1 MNGTFRA
8 RTSLSLTLATLA
20 ISLSLAAYGA
30 PQKQTKQPNS
40 QATDKQ
46 PAEKQPTAKAPQEKA
61 QKAKSTNF
69 KASNSHSTGGKA
81 DNRVV
86 LRAMRKE
93 LDRSFSKLKNAGN
106 APLYFL
112 AYRIYDTETLDIKGT
127 FGGLLGTNR
136 PQKTRVVDIDLRVG
150 SPERDSSHP
159 VRGGGFDIGSMFSGG
174 GSMFKFTPMEDNEDA
189 LRVALWALTDT
200 EFKSAQ
206 KKYMMVLANKD
217 VKVEEEDNS
226 ADFSLE
232 TPQKEFKMSESLN
245 VDKKTWEDRIR
256 RLSKIYRS
264 YPGIEDANV
273 EFTATKTT
281 RYLVTSEGTEIQD
294 ERIQYRVF
302 TTAKTVAA
310 DGMRLALYDG
320 IEAPTLA
327 DVPDEA
333 HLEKL
338 VSDVAKDLVALR
350 TAPVAEPY
358 VGPAILKAKASGVFF
373 HETFGHRIEGHR
385 QKSEDEG
392 RTFAKKVGQQ
402 IMPEFVTVS
411 DDPTRVRFGAK
422 ALNGHYKFDDEGVPG
437 TKVTLVDKGVLKT
450 FLMGRSPIKDF
461 TTSNGHGRCSP
472 GRDPVAR
479 QANLIIDSAKRVPYP
494 KLREMLIEE
503 VKKQGKP
510 YGLIFDEIAGG
521 FTMTQSVLPQ
531 VYKLLPLR
539 VWKVFPDGK
548 PDQLMR
554 GADLVGTPLASL
566 ERIMC
571 GADDDDTFNGTCG
584 AESGWVPVS
593 ATSPSLLVG
602 TIEVE
607 RQHKAQDKPPLLPSP
622 MSEPDHNSKAETSEK
637 GTAK

>member
-1 MNGTFRA
+1 MKGNIRA
-8 RTSLSLTLATLA
+8 RKCLPILMASLA
-20 ISLSLAAYGA
+20 ISVSLAAQGA
-30 PQKQTKQPNS
+30 PQKATKSQSEAKPNP
-40 QATDKQ
+40 AGGAKKQ
-46 PAEKQPTAKAPQEKA
+46 HAPKGAHTKANAKAE
-61 QKAKSTNF
+61 T
-69 KASNSHSTGGKA
+69 H
-81 DNRVV
+81 VV
-86 LRAMRKE
+86 LRAMKKE

-112 AYRIYDTETLDIKGT
+112 AYRIYDTETVDIKAT
-127 FGGLLGTNR
+127 FGGLLSANR
-136 PQKTRVVDIDLRVG
+136 PQKSRVVDIDLRVG
-150 SPERDSSHP
+150 SPERDNSHP
-159 VRGGGFDIGSMFSGG
+159 VRGGGFDFSGSFLG
-174 GSMFKFTPMEDNEDA
+174 GSSFKFTPMEDNEDA
-189 LRVALWALTDT
+189 LRVALWAKTDS

-217 VKVEEEDNS
+217 VKVEEEDTS

-232 TPQKEFKMSESLN
+232 TPQKEYKVSESLN
-245 VDKKTWEDRIR
+245 IDKKAWEDRIR

-264 YPGIEDANV
+264 YPGIEDSDVA
-273 EFTATKTT
+273 FTATKTT

-294 ERIQYRVF
+294 ERVQYRVF

-310 DGMRLALYDG
+310 DGMRLGLYDG
-320 IEAPTLA
+320 VEAPTME
-327 DVPDEA
+327 DVPTEEQ
-333 HLEKL
+333 LQKM
-338 VSDVAKDLVALR
+338 VTTVAKDLVALR
-350 TAPVAEPY
+350 AAPVAEPY
-358 VGPAILKAKASGVFF
+358 VGPAILRAKASGVFF

-411 DDPTRVRFGAK
+411 DDPTRVRIGTK

-461 TTSNGHGRCSP
+461 AVSNGHGRCSP

-479 QANLIIDSAKRVPYP
+479 QGNLIIESAKRVPYS

-503 VKKQGKP
+503 MKKQGKP

-521 FTMTQSVLPQ
+521 FTMTQSVMPQ

-548 PDQLMR
+548 PDQLLR

-566 ERIMC
+566 ERILC

-602 TIEVE
+602 TVEVE

-622 MSEPDHNSKAETSEK
+622 MSEPDNASNTETQSGK
-637 GTAK
+637 GATK

>member
-1 MNGTFRA
+1 MNGIFRA

-30 PQKQTKQPNS
+30 PQKQSKQPNS

-46 PAEKQPTAKAPQEKA
+46 PAEKQTPAKAPKEKA
-61 QKAKSTNF
+61 QNAKSAHS
-69 KASNSHSTGGKA
+69 KASNSHSMSGKGDA
-81 DNRVV
+81 HIV
-86 LRAMRKE
+86 LHAMRKE

-159 VRGGGFDIGSMFSGG
+159 VRGGGFDIGSMFSSS

-245 VDKKTWEDRIR
+245 VDKKAWEDRIR

-320 IEAPTLA
+320 VEAPTLV

-333 HLEKL
+333 HLEKM

-422 ALNGHYKFDDEGVPG
+422 ALNGHYKYDDEGVLG

-622 MSEPDHNSKAETSEK
+622 MSEPDQNSKAESSEK

>member
-30 PQKQTKQPNS
+30 PQKQSKQPNS

-46 PAEKQPTAKAPQEKA
+46 PAEKQTPAKAPKEKA
-61 QKAKSTNF
+61 QNAKSAHS
-69 KASNSHSTGGKA
+69 KASNSHSMSGKGDA
-81 DNRVV
+81 HIV
-86 LRAMRKE
+86 LHAMRKE

-159 VRGGGFDIGSMFSGG
+159 VRGGGFDIGSMFSGS

-245 VDKKTWEDRIR
+245 VDKKAWEDRIR

-320 IEAPTLA
+320 VEAPTLV

-333 HLEKL
+333 HLEKM

-422 ALNGHYKFDDEGVPG
+422 ALNGHYKYDDEGVLG

-622 MSEPDHNSKAETSEK
+622 MSEPDQNSKAESSEK

>member
-1 MNGTFRA
+1 MRATNRA
-8 RTSLSLTLATLA
+8 RNCLFLALA
-20 ISLSLAAYGA
+20 LAVSISPTVLGA
-30 PQKQTKQPNS
+30 PQKASKS
-40 QATDKQ
+40 QSPPKSADS
-46 PAEKQPTAKAPQEKA
+46 
-61 QKAKSTNF
+61 KAKPNP
-69 KASNSHSTGGKA
+69 KHSTGKHTGKA
-81 DNRVV
+81 LADNHIV
-86 LRAMRKE
+86 LKAMKKE
-93 LDRSFSKLKNAGN
+93 LDRSFSKLKNAGS
-106 APLYFL
+106 APLYYL
-112 AYRIYDTETLDIKGT
+112 AYRIYDTETVDIKGT
-127 FGGLLGTNR
+127 FGGLLSANR
-136 PQKTRVVDIDLRVG
+136 PRKSRIIDIDLRVG

-159 VRGGGFDIGSMFSGG
+159 VRGGGFDIPSSIFGG
-174 GSMFKFTPMEDNEDA
+174 GGGLKFTPMEDNEDA
-189 LRVALWALTDT
+189 LRVALWAQTDQ

-217 VKVEEEDNS
+217 VKVEEEDAS

-232 TPQKEFKMSESLN
+232 APQKEFKVSESLG
-245 VDKKTWEDRIR
+245 VDKAMWENRIR
-256 RLSKIYRS
+256 KLSKIYRN
-264 YPGIEDANV
+264 YPGIEDSDVA
-273 EFTATKTT
+273 FTATKTT

-320 IEAPTLA
+320 IEAPTLT
-327 DVPDEA
+327 DVPDEPA
-333 HLEKL
+333 LEKL
-338 VSDVAKDLVALR
+338 VTDVAKDLVALR

-358 VGPAILKAKASGVFF
+358 VGPAILRAKASGVFF

-437 TKVTLVDKGVLKT
+437 AKVTLVDKGVLKT

-461 TTSNGHGRCSP
+461 ATSNGHGRCSP

-479 QANLIIDSAKRVPYP
+479 QANLIIDSTKRVPYP

-521 FTMTQSVLPQ
+521 FTMTQSVMPQ

-539 VWKVFPDGK
+539 VWKVYADGRPDE
-548 PDQLMR
+548 LMR

-566 ERIMC
+566 ERILC

-622 MSEPDHNSKAETSEK
+622 ISEPDKTSSETEK
-637 GTAK
+637 GKGESK

>member
-1 MNGTFRA
+1 MKGNIRVRKCLPILMA
-8 RTSLSLTLATLA
+8 SLA
-20 ISLSLAAYGA
+20 ISVSLAAQGA
-30 PQKQTKQPNS
+30 PQKATKSQSEATPN
-40 QATDKQ
+40 
-46 PAEKQPTAKAPQEKA
+46 PAGAAKKPHTPKGAHTKANAKAE
-61 QKAKSTNF
+61 T
-69 KASNSHSTGGKA
+69 H
-81 DNRVV
+81 VV
-86 LRAMRKE
+86 LRAMKKE

-112 AYRIYDTETLDIKGT
+112 AYRIYDTETVDIKAT
-127 FGGLLGTNR
+127 FGGLLSANR
-136 PQKTRVVDIDLRVG
+136 PQKSRVVDIDLRVG
-150 SPERDSSHP
+150 SPERDNSHP
-159 VRGGGFDIGSMFSGG
+159 VRGGGFDFSGSFLG
-174 GSMFKFTPMEDNEDA
+174 GTSFKFTPMEDNEDA
-189 LRVALWALTDT
+189 LRVALWAKTDN

-217 VKVEEEDNS
+217 VKVEEEDTS

-232 TPQKEFKMSESLN
+232 TPQKEYKVSESLN
-245 VDKKTWEDRIR
+245 IDKKAWEDRIR

-264 YPGIEDANV
+264 YPGIEDSDVA
-273 EFTATKTT
+273 FTATKTT

-294 ERIQYRVF
+294 ERVQYRVF

-310 DGMRLALYDG
+310 DGMRLGLYDG
-320 IEAPTLA
+320 VEAPTMA
-327 DVPDEA
+327 DVPTEEQ
-333 HLEKL
+333 LEKM
-338 VSDVAKDLVALR
+338 VTTVAKDLVALR
-350 TAPVAEPY
+350 AAPVAEPY
-358 VGPAILKAKASGVFF
+358 VGPAILRAKASGVFF

-411 DDPTRVRFGAK
+411 DDPTRVRIGTK
-422 ALNGHYKFDDEGVPG
+422 ALNGHYQFDDEGVPG
-437 TKVTLVDKGVLKT
+437 AKVTLVDKGVLKT

-461 TTSNGHGRCSP
+461 AVSNGHGRCSP

-479 QANLIIDSAKRVPYP
+479 QGNLIIESAKRVPYP

-503 VKKQGKP
+503 MKKQGKP

-521 FTMTQSVLPQ
+521 FTMTQSVMPQ

-548 PDQLMR
+548 PDQLLR

-566 ERIMC
+566 ERILC

-602 TIEVE
+602 TVEVE

-622 MSEPDHNSKAETSEK
+622 MSEPDNASNTETQSGK
-637 GTAK
+637 GAAK

>member
-1 MNGTFRA
+1 MKGNIRA
-8 RTSLSLTLATLA
+8 RKCLPLLMASLA
-20 ISLSLAAYGA
+20 ISVSLAAQGA
-30 PQKQTKQPNS
+30 PQKATKSQPEAKEGPAGATKKQPPS
-40 QATDKQ
+40 KGSHT
-46 PAEKQPTAKAPQEKA
+46 KANTKVD
-61 QKAKSTNF
+61 T
-69 KASNSHSTGGKA
+69 H
-81 DNRVV
+81 VV
-86 LRAMRKE
+86 LRAMKKE

-112 AYRIYDTETLDIKGT
+112 AYRIYDTETVDIKAT
-127 FGGLLGTNR
+127 FGGLLSANR
-136 PQKTRVVDIDLRVG
+136 PQKSRVVDIDLRVG

-159 VRGGGFDIGSMFSGG
+159 VRGGGFDFSGAFLG
-174 GSMFKFTPMEDNEDA
+174 GASFKFTPMEDNEDA
-189 LRVALWALTDT
+189 LRVALWSKTDS

-217 VKVEEEDNS
+217 VKVEEEDTS

-232 TPQKEFKMSESLN
+232 TPQKEYKVSESLN
-245 VDKKTWEDRIR
+245 IDKKAWEDRIR

-264 YPGIEDANV
+264 YPGIEDSDVA
-273 EFTATKTT
+273 FTATKTT

-294 ERIQYRVF
+294 ERIQYRVY

-310 DGMRLALYDG
+310 DGMRLGLYDG
-320 IEAPTLA
+320 VEAPSMA
-327 DVPDEA
+327 DVPTEEQ
-333 HLEKL
+333 LEKM
-338 VSDVAKDLVALR
+338 VTTVAKDLVALR
-350 TAPVAEPY
+350 AAPVAEPY
-358 VGPAILKAKASGVFF
+358 VGPAILRAKASGVFF

-411 DDPTRVRFGAK
+411 DDPTRARFGNK

-437 TKVTLVDKGVLKT
+437 AKVTLVDKGVLKT
-450 FLMGRSPIKDF
+450 FLMSRSPIKDF
-461 TTSNGHGRCSP
+461 AVSNGHGRCSP

-479 QANLIIDSAKRVPYP
+479 QGNLIIDSAKRVPYP

-521 FTMTQSVLPQ
+521 FTMTQSVMPQ

-548 PDQLMR
+548 PDQLLR

-566 ERIMC
+566 ERIVC

-602 TIEVE
+602 TVEVE

-622 MSEPDHNSKAETSEK
+622 MSEPDNASNTETQSGK
-637 GTAK
+637 GAAK

>member
-1 MNGTFRA
+1 MNGNTRA
-8 RTSLSLTLATLA
+8 RSGLAMILATLA
-20 ISLSLAAYGA
+20 ISVSLAAYGA
-30 PQKQTKQPNS
+30 TQKSAKS
-40 QATDKQ
+40 G
-46 PAEKQPTAKAPQEKA
+46 AEKTTAERQASGKTSQEKA
-61 QKAKSTNF
+61 SGEKGAHPKGS
-69 KASNSHSTGGKA
+69 ASHGGGA
-81 DNRVV
+81 RGDNHVV
-86 LRAMRKE
+86 LHAMRKE
-93 LDRSFSKLKNAGN
+93 LDRSFNRLKNAGN

-112 AYRIYDTETLDIKGT
+112 AYRIYDTETVDIKGT
-127 FGGLLGTNR
+127 FGGLLGTER
-136 PQKTRVVDIDLRVG
+136 PRKTRVVDIDLRVG

-159 VRGGGFDIGSMFSGG
+159 VRGGGFDISSIFSGG
-174 GSMFKFTPMEDNEDA
+174 SPFKFTPMEDNEDA
-189 LRVALWALTDT
+189 LRVALWSMTDK

-232 TPQKEFKMSESLN
+232 TPQKELKVSESLN
-245 VDKKTWEDRIR
+245 IDRKLWDDRIR

-264 YPGIEDANV
+264 YPGIEDAAV

-333 HLEKL
+333 HLEKM
-338 VSDVAKDLVALR
+338 VATVAKDLVALR

-411 DDPTRVRFGAK
+411 DDPTRVRFGTK

-503 VKKQGKP
+503 VKRQGKP

-566 ERIMC
+566 ERILC

-622 MSEPDHNSKAETSEK
+622 MSEPDQETKSESSSKGA
-637 GTAK
+637 AK

>member
-1 MNGTFRA
+1 MNGFIRA
-8 RTSLSLTLATLA
+8 RSCLTMTMVTLA
-20 ISLSLAAYGA
+20 ISISLAAYGA
-30 PQKQTKQPNS
+30 PQKSEKDATARKTAAKQSP
-40 QATDKQ
+40 
-46 PAEKQPTAKAPQEKA
+46 AKASPAPPSSDKGSHS
-61 QKAKSTNF
+61 KGSGSHS
-69 KASNSHSTGGKA
+69 SNSKN
-81 DNRVV
+81 DNRIV
-86 LRAMRKE
+86 LNAMRKE
-93 LDRSFSKLKNAGN
+93 LDRSLRHLKNAGT

-112 AYRIYDTETLDIKGT
+112 AYRIYDTETVDIKGT
-127 FGGLLGTNR
+127 FGGLLGAER
-136 PQKTRVVDIDLRVG
+136 PRKTRVVDIDLRVG

-174 GSMFKFTPMEDNEDA
+174 SPFKFTPMEDNEDA
-189 LRVALWALTDT
+189 LRVALWSLTDK

-232 TPQKEFKMSESLN
+232 TPQKDLKVSESLN
-245 VDKKTWEDRIR
+245 IDRKLWDDRIR

-264 YPGIEDANV
+264 YPGIEDAAV

-302 TTAKTVAA
+302 TTAKTVAS

-320 IEAPTLA
+320 VEAPTLA

-333 HLEKL
+333 HLEKM
-338 VSDVAKDLVALR
+338 VANVAKDLVALR
-350 TAPVAEPY
+350 NAPVAEPY

-411 DDPTRVRFGAK
+411 DDPTRVRFGTK

-461 TTSNGHGRCSP
+461 ATSNGHGRCSP

-494 KLREMLIEE
+494 KLRELLIEE

-539 VWKVFPDGK
+539 VWKVYPDGK

-566 ERIMC
+566 ERILC

-622 MSEPDHNSKAETSEK
+622 MSEPDKETKSESSSKGA
-637 GTAK
+637 AK

>member
-1 MNGTFRA
+1 MKATNRA
-8 RTSLSLTLATLA
+8 RICLSLALAALA
-20 ISLSLAAYGA
+20 ISMSPTVQGA
-30 PQKQTKQPNS
+30 PIIAAKNPAPAQSEAAGGSKKDAPGKSSGKQTS
-40 QATDKQ
+40 G
-46 PAEKQPTAKAPQEKA
+46 KASA
-61 QKAKSTNF
+61 QKPDT
-69 KASNSHSTGGKA
+69 HT
-81 DNRVV
+81 V

-93 LDRSFSKLKNAGN
+93 LDRSFSKLKSAGN

-112 AYRIYDTETLDIKGT
+112 AYRVYDTETVDIKGT
-127 FGGLLGTNR
+127 FGGLLSANR
-136 PQKTRVVDIDLRVG
+136 PRKSRVIDIDLRVG

-159 VRGGGFDIGSMFSGG
+159 VRGGGFDLASSFLSGSPFR
-174 GSMFKFTPMEDNEDA
+174 FIPMEDNEDA
-189 LRVALWALTDT
+189 LRVALWNMTDT

-217 VKVEEEDNS
+217 VKVEEEDSS

-232 TPQKEFKMSESLN
+232 APEKEFKISDALN
-245 VDKKTWEDRIR
+245 IDRPLWENRIR
-256 RLSKIYRS
+256 KLSKIYRS
-264 YPGIEDANV
+264 YSGIEDSAV

-281 RYLVTSEGTEIQD
+281 RYLVTSEGTEIED
-294 ERIQYRVF
+294 ERVQYRVF
-302 TTAKTVAA
+302 TTAKTVAD

-320 IEAPTLA
+320 VEAPTLA
-327 DVPDEA
+327 DVPDEPA
-333 HLEKL
+333 LEKL
-338 VSDVAKDLVALR
+338 VTDVAKDLVALR

-392 RTFAKKVGQQ
+392 RTFAKKVGQK
-402 IMPEFVTVS
+402 IMPDFVTVS
-411 DDPTRVRFGAK
+411 DDPTRVRFGTK
-422 ALNGHYKFDDEGVPG
+422 ALNGHYIFDDEGVPG
-437 TKVTLVDKGVLKT
+437 QKVTLVDKGVLKT

-461 TTSNGHGRCSP
+461 SVSNGHGRCSP

-479 QANLIIDSAKRVPYP
+479 QANLIVDSTKRVPYQ

-521 FTMTQSVLPQ
+521 FTMTQSVMPQ

-539 VWKVFPDGK
+539 VWKVYPDGR
-548 PDQLMR
+548 PDELMR

-566 ERIMC
+566 ERILC

-622 MSEPDHNSKAETSEK
+622 MSEPDSASKSETPKSK
-637 GTAK
+637 GEAK

>member
-1 MNGTFRA
+1 
-8 RTSLSLTLATLA
+8 
-20 ISLSLAAYGA
+20 
-30 PQKQTKQPNS
+30 
-40 QATDKQ
+40 
-46 PAEKQPTAKAPQEKA
+46 
-61 QKAKSTNF
+61 
-69 KASNSHSTGGKA
+69 
-81 DNRVV
+81 
-86 LRAMRKE
+86 
-93 LDRSFSKLKNAGN
+93 
-106 APLYFL
+106 
-112 AYRIYDTETLDIKGT
+112 
-127 FGGLLGTNR
+127 
-136 PQKTRVVDIDLRVG
+136 
-150 SPERDSSHP
+150 
-159 VRGGGFDIGSMFSGG
+159 
-174 GSMFKFTPMEDNEDA
+174 
-189 LRVALWALTDT
+189 
-200 EFKSAQ
+200 
-206 KKYMMVLANKD
+206 
-217 VKVEEEDNS
+217 
-226 ADFSLE
+226 LE
-232 TPQKEFKMSESLN
+232 SPQKEFKVSESLA
-245 VDKKTWEDRIR
+245 VDKPMWENRIR
-256 RLSKIYRS
+256 KLSKIYRN
-264 YPGIEDANV
+264 YPGIEDSDVA
-273 EFTATKTT
+273 FTATKTT

-320 IEAPTLA
+320 VEAPTMT

-333 HLEKL
+333 ALEKL
-338 VSDVAKDLVALR
+338 VTDVAKDLVALR

-358 VGPAILKAKASGVFF
+358 VGPAILRAKASGVFF

-461 TTSNGHGRCSP
+461 STSNGHGRCSP

-479 QANLIIDSAKRVPYP
+479 QANLIIDSTKRVPYP

-503 VKKQGKP
+503 VKKQGKS

-521 FTMTQSVLPQ
+521 FTMTQSVMPQ

-539 VWKVFPDGK
+539 VWKVYADGRPDE
-548 PDQLMR
+548 LMR

-622 MSEPDHNSKAETSEK
+622 ISEPEKLPDQAPNKSQNTSNDSETPKGKGDSK
-637 GTAK
+637 